1 MSAATKTPR
10 AVARPAAVLW
20 DMDGTIVDTE
30 PYWIEC
36 EYELVAEFGGE
47 WDQEKAH
54 SLGMELEAFQ
64 SNHEG
69 GIIEKIHAAREA
81 QIRGILINPGGYT
94 HTSVAI
100 RDALLGVD
108 IPFVEI
114 HISNVSAREP
124 FRQKNLFSD
133 IAAGTISGFGP
144 YGYILGIEALHE
156 LLRGKNR

>member
-1 MSAATKTPR
+1 MKILLINGPNLDLLGIRETSLYGRVTLP
-10 AVARPAAVLW
+10 
-20 DMDGTIVDTE
+20 E
-30 PYWIEC
+30 IERG
-36 EYELVAEFGGE
+36 V
-47 WDQEKAH
+47 QEKAR
-54 SLGMELEAFQ
+54 SLGMELDVFQ

-69 GIIEKIHAAREA
+69 GIIEKIHAARDA
-81 QIRGILINPGGYT
+81 QVRGILINPGGYT

-108 IPFVEI
+108 IPFVEV

-156 LLRGKNR
+156 LLRAKSR

>member
-1 MSAATKTPR
+1 MNILLINGPNLDLLGIRETSLYGRVSLPEIER
-10 AVARPAAVLW
+10 
-20 DMDGTIVDTE
+20 GT
-30 PYWIEC
+30 
-36 EYELVAEFGGE
+36 
-47 WDQEKAH
+47 QEKAR
-54 SLGMELEAFQ
+54 SLGMELEVFQ

-81 QIRGILINPGGYT
+81 QVRGILINPGGYT

-108 IPFVEI
+108 IPFVEV

-156 LLRGKNR
+156 LLRAKSR

>member
-1 MSAATKTPR
+1 MKILLINGPNLDLLGIRETSLYGRITLP
-10 AVARPAAVLW
+10 
-20 DMDGTIVDTE
+20 E
-30 PYWIEC
+30 IE
-36 EYELVAEFGGE
+36 LGA
-47 WDQEKAH
+47 QEKAR
-54 SLGMELEAFQ
+54 SLGLELEVFQ

-69 GIIEKIHAAREA
+69 GIIEKIHAARDA
-81 QIRGILINPGGYT
+81 QVRGILINPGGYT

-133 IAAGTISGFGP
+133 IAAGTITGLGP

-156 LLRGKNR
+156 LLRAKSR

>member
-1 MSAATKTPR
+1 MKILLINGPNLDLLGIRETSLYGRVSLP
-10 AVARPAAVLW
+10 
-20 DMDGTIVDTE
+20 E
-30 PYWIEC
+30 IERG
-36 EYELVAEFGGE
+36 A
-47 WDQEKAH
+47 QKKAH

-133 IAAGTISGFGP
+133 IAAGTISGLGP

-156 LLRGKNR
+156 LLRAKNR